1 MKPALEKMLRPQAD
15 TGWLKLSEA
24 LETEI
29 KEAAA
34 VAVPGDVFT
43 SEGAGWMQEAFRMD
57 LVGALAGRAATADE
71 DEVMAQDAGRL
82 AAPLRPYFAMDD
94 DLTEQQRVAAV
105 RGYFYSQRVG
115 RTCITALPVSTTRA
129 SFAFCIS

>member
-1 MKPALEKMLRPQAD
+1 MKPALEKMLRPQAGS
-15 TGWLKLSEA
+15 GWLKLSEA

-29 KEAAA
+29 REAAA
-34 VAVPGDVFT
+34 VAVPGDVFS

-94 DLTEQQRVAAV
+94 DLTEQQRVAAAAQRPTARDLRRWLTSKGIAV
-105 RGYFYSQRVG
+105 RHKAVARH
-115 RTCITALPVSTTRA
+115 P
-129 SFAFCIS
+129 